1 MKRKN
6 NVIDENEIE
15 ENESKIDFDIKS
27 LDVIW
32 HMPKETKV
40 AINITKVADLNVK
53 KVNEI
58 QKYMNLT
65 QINIKDKTSNYVDSY
80 DVETYKKIR
89 LELDKIV
96 SKASDKT
103 SDIDKFLEIYKT
115 LGQKIS
121 YNYNEVRSIDKNG
134 YIDVNKLNHSLE
146 GGLLNNYSVCEGY
159 SKILNEALTL
169 AGIQSKYIK
178 GQTSTKQKDNIKVKI
193 NEKIYNSPVDLH
205 VWNQVNIGGK
215 WYNTDLTYD
224 AVNIKDGREL
234 DYCLQSDKEFINHY
248 PTSRYVEKCDK
259 SYNREEISKK
269 LGIAKPFKIENKEYT
284 TSEMIELISKLNESA
299 PHGTIIN
306 IIEEESKRENEN
318 NENSSYELMIGNI
331 NYNSKIKWP
340 STLIKISEKQIAELA
355 QSYAEKFHVTEK
367 KGILVKSAENVEFVD
382 FDNIDKIINEQGL
395 NTKKM
400 FRPQRNKKIAENALV
415 EYKTSIWLKIKNSIK
430 NTIEKLQKS
439 FSKNKMEDNSTNLKE
454 NIEENCSDNKL
465 RTWDLKNWSNEEIQ
479 FYKEQAKAD
488 KNKEKNTQEK
498 DIENI

>member
-1 MKRKN
+1 
-6 NVIDENEIE
+6 
-15 ENESKIDFDIKS
+15 
-27 LDVIW
+27 
-32 HMPKETKV
+32 
-40 AINITKVADLNVK
+40 
-53 KVNEI
+53 
-58 QKYMNLT
+58 
-65 QINIKDKTSNYVDSY
+65 
-80 DVETYKKIR
+80 
-89 LELDKIV
+89 
-96 SKASDKT
+96 
-103 SDIDKFLEIYKT
+103 
-115 LGQKIS
+115 
-121 YNYNEVRSIDKNG
+121 
-134 YIDVNKLNHSLE
+134 
-146 GGLLNNYSVCEGY
+146 
-159 SKILNEALTL
+159 
-169 AGIQSKYIK
+169 
-178 GQTSTKQKDNIKVKI
+178 
-193 NEKIYNSPVDLH
+193 
-205 VWNQVNIGGK
+205 
-215 WYNTDLTYD
+215 
-224 AVNIKDGREL
+224 
-234 DYCLQSDKEFINHY
+234 
-248 PTSRYVEKCDK
+248 
-259 SYNREEISKK
+259 
-269 LGIAKPFKIENKEYT
+269 
-284 TSEMIELISKLNESA
+284 
-299 PHGTIIN
+299 
-306 IIEEESKRENEN
+306 
-318 NENSSYELMIGNI
+318 MIGNI